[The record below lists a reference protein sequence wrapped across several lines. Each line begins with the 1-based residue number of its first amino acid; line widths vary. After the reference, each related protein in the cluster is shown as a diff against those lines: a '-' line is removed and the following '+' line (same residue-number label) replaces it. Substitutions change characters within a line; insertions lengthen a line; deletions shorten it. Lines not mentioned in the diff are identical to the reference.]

1 MVLTCPSV
9 CELTYF
15 RHGARVRV
23 FITVDIYGTRT
34 LGLRIQHRA
43 PDGRM
48 VSQWSGWHGDW
59 HHTARGSLVCLM
71 HYSGRNSM
79 AHAHTF
85 HRLGPH
91 VYQIWQGGQCI
102 VVTFRMITLLLTQ
115 QQLEDDD
122 RAWEFL

>member
-15 RHGARVRV
+15 RRGARVRV

-34 LGLRIQHRA
+34 LGLRIQRRA

-59 HHTARGSLVCLM
+59 HHTARGSLVCLL
-71 HYSGRNSM
+71 HYSGRT
-79 AHAHTF
+79 HAHTF
-85 HRLGPH
+85 HRLEPH
-91 VYQIWQGGQCI
+91 VYQIWQGGQYI
-102 VVTFRMITLLLTQ
+102 VVTFRMITLLQTQ
-115 QQLEDDD
+115 QQLVEDDD
-122 RAWEFL
+122 GVWEEFF